1 MSRQKRK
8 TPELVSELLAG
19 SEPEQEH
26 KERLKKYSGAKR
38 HSNEVADHILAHN
51 PTLYKEAELL
61 RACSSWLIFRHFYT
75 ANKYRLIGGCTCK
88 KHLLC
93 AMCALRRSAKT
104 VKEYE
109 VRIKQV
115 LAEKP
120 GLIPVLLTLTV
131 KNGPDLDERTRHL
144 DSAVTRMFSNRRR
157 AAHGG
162 RHQTSFRI
170 IDGAAGAFEFKRGSR
185 SGLWH
190 PHVHMLALVPAETD
204 LLEFEWNISEEWRKL
219 TKDSFNVDVAFIDAS
234 IEGKQFGAICEV
246 FRYAMKFGEMAIADQ
261 VHAYQV
267 LKGRRLVRAFG
278 SLYGVPVPD
287 DLHETIED
295 ELKLQPYIDLVYEFS
310 KGKGYFLKEVT
321 DTGDQLTGPAKPKVS
336 EGTRRGSRLSR
347 KIFLQVKDLEKPWRK
362 RSLDGEYM
370 QDWVEGAEVENSY
383 QPMEVPF

>member
-1 MSRQKRK
+1 
-8 TPELVSELLAG
+8 
-19 SEPEQEH
+19 
-26 KERLKKYSGAKR
+26 
-38 HSNEVADHILAHN
+38 
-51 PTLYKEAELL
+51 
-61 RACSSWLIFRHFYT
+61 
-75 ANKYRLIGGCTCK
+75 
-88 KHLLC
+88 
-93 AMCALRRSAKT
+93 
-104 VKEYE
+104 
-109 VRIKQV
+109 
-115 LAEKP
+115 
-120 GLIPVLLTLTV
+120 
-131 KNGPDLDERTRHL
+131 
-144 DSAVTRMFSNRRR
+144 
-157 AAHGG
+157 
-162 RHQTSFRI
+162 
-170 IDGAAGAFEFKRGSR
+170 
-185 SGLWH
+185 
-190 PHVHMLALVPAETD
+190 MLALVPAETD